1 MTKIVAFLLLSMF
14 QSKKKIKP
22 NIRLVFITFPVF
34 AESVVSNFLGLFVNI
49 ISAEVFNC
57 TFEVHKEVWFI
68 SAVLGIF
75 TIKHYQDIAL
85 INEQFI

>member
-1 MTKIVAFLLLSMF
+1 MTKIVTFLLLSMF
-14 QSKKKIKP
+14 QLKKIKP

-34 AESVVSNFLGLFVNI
+34 AESVVSNFLGLANI

-68 SAVLGIF
+68 SAVLGIHVL

>member
-1 MTKIVAFLLLSMF
+1 MNIPI
-14 QSKKKIKP
+14 KKKIKP
-22 NIRLVFITFPVF
+22 NIRIVFINFLVLF
-34 AESVVSNFLGLFVNI
+34 SVVSNFLGLVVNI

-57 TFEVHKEVWFI
+57 TFEIHKEVWFI

-85 INEQFI
+85 IHEQFI